1 MIIYWNK
8 ILPSNIS
15 IFAWRLFLNRKDN
28 LIRRDLVYLD
38 SSQCVGG
45 CEMMESFFF
54 FAKKMDAKSNHPKMY
69 QKRKTNIQVERT

>member
-15 IFAWRLFLNRKDN
+15 IFAWRLFLNRFLTKDN

-45 CEMMESFFF
+45 CEMMESSNHLLFKCDFLFFF
-54 FAKKMDAKSNHPKMY
+54 CVGELYIS
-69 QKRKTNIQVERT
+69 